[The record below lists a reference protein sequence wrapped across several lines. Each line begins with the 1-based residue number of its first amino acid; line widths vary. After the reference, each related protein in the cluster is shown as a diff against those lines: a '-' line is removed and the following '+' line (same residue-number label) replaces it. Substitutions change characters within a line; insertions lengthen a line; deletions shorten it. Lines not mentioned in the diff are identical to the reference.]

1 MVCDWSL
8 HKGNAN
14 GNIHCHILTATRK
27 IENNKF
33 TSKVRDWDK
42 KDFLNKL
49 KKEWC
54 YSVNPILEKR
64 TDKMIHHK
72 IGIDE
77 KPKAPNLKV
86 KEYHLIKRL
95 VRDSLK
101 NKKYK
106 FEIDENC
113 NLSVDYNLGF
123 KAKRTEKKARKYFV
137 YFAEKYNK
145 PDLNNL
151 LDDYKLAKKAAEKRK
166 QEIEEQERIKQEQDF
181 FNEVKKI
188 ARANFKNNTFLLEKV
203 PEGLKLNFKHSQK
216 DAKTDREIANKMLL
230 AMEEVAKEKT
240 AFKLKNKQIRKEID
254 KQQQTQRIR
263 Y

>member
-1 MVCDWSL
+1 MAYV
-8 HKGNAN
+8 
-14 GNIHCHILTATRK
+14 
-27 IENNKF
+27 
-33 TSKVRDWDK
+33 
-42 KDFLNKL
+42 
-49 KKEWC
+49 
-54 YSVNPILEKR
+54 
-64 TDKMIHHK
+64 
-72 IGIDE
+72 
-77 KPKAPNLKV
+77 
-86 KEYHLIKRL
+86 
-95 VRDSLK
+95 
-101 NKKYK
+101 
-106 FEIDENC
+106 
-113 NLSVDYNLGF
+113 
-123 KAKRTEKKARKYFV
+123 
-137 YFAEKYNK
+137 AEKYNK
-145 PDLNNL
+145 PALNPL